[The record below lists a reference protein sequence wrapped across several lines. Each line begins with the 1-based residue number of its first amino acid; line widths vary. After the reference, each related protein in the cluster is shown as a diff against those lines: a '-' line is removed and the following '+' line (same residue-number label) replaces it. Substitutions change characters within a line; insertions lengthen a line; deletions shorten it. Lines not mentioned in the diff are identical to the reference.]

1 MMFRSLLPTISIID
15 DALPVSLASAMLAHA
30 ISHRDNFR
38 PTSIHRTGS
47 ASGADFRS
55 SLRCK
60 GGLGPFAP
68 PFVATMERMFPRLCT
83 STGTVPFVFSE
94 LETELVAH
102 RDGDF
107 YKEHIDIR
115 TTGDGRP
122 EASPRVLTTVWYL
135 YRVPKKFAGGH
146 IRLRAIVG
154 DETATIEP
162 VHNRLLAFPAF
173 APHEVL
179 PIEVPGNAFEDARF
193 AVNCWFRR
201 KLA

>member
-1 MMFRSLLPTISIID
+1 MSRSLLPTISIID
-15 DALPVSLASAMLAHA
+15 NALSSELASAILEYAT
-30 ISHRDNFR
+30 SHRDDFS
-38 PTSIHRTGS
+38 PATIHRTGN
-47 ASGADFRS
+47 AGDLEFRS
-55 SLRCK
+55 SMRCK
-60 GGLGPFAP
+60 AGLGPFEHA
-68 PFVATMERMFPRLCT
+68 FAATMERMFPDLCV
-83 STGTVPFVFSE
+83 STGTAPFTFSE

-115 TTGDGRP
+115 RAEDGRP

-135 YRVPKKFAGGH
+135 NLVPKKFEGGH

-154 DETATIEP
+154 DETKTIEP
-162 VHNRLLAFPAF
+162 IHNRLIAFPAF

-179 PIEVPGNAFEDARF
+179 PTSVPGNAFENARF

-201 KLA
+201 KLG